1 LFSSPFRGP
10 VLAQTGGF
18 VQCFFHHFRAT
29 WQRGWGVVGRQLYV
43 GGDADALQRSPGSFD
58 NLYKKFLRNS
68 APFPLLCCI
77 FVDVLPPFAWSAR
90 PVVPQRGPRC
100 RTMVAPL
107 LFNCAPVVVQWRPRC
122 GAIGVPLRCF
132 LFSFLSVLAG
142 CFVETAE
149 NQSFGETRPKLKNSG
164 QNKVCS
170 PSSESQRRSCQFFF
184 DLHGCHHVGAGTGL
198 PLHSFNRTGRFSS
211 FLRRFLL
218 RSLACAFALPKPKMM
233 AFCTFFHKKI
243 AELKDFSYFCT
254 LKACLE

>member
-1 LFSSPFRGP
+1 MFSSPFRGP

-58 NLYKKFLRNS
+58 NLYKNFLRNS

-132 LFSFLSVLAG
+132 LFSFLSVLAD

-170 PSSESQRRSCQFFF
+170 PSSESQRRSRQFFSTVPAPF
-184 DLHGCHHVGAGTGL
+184 LGLCFCTPKAQNDGFLHIFSQKNSRVERFFVF
-198 PLHSFNRTGRFSS
+198 LHSESMFGVS
-211 FLRRFLL
+211 
-218 RSLACAFALPKPKMM
+218 
-233 AFCTFFHKKI
+233 I
-243 AELKDFSYFCT
+243 A
-254 LKACLE
+254 